1 MTFPL
6 WWNKPKPCLRAS
18 SRQQVLLTPGL
29 TPPHR
34 SCGPEPVDSPPG
46 AIAVARRTEALAR
59 VHAEPRIAI
68 RKVARRLATI
78 AHDTNRTSNM
88 ADAKTR
94 RWLSAPL
101 PEPGWNLTNDTA
113 TNPQPP
119 AGMRTRAPSARGKA
133 TEPAPKAVRPGD
145 CSPGRSE
152 NQLAKPTDTGA
163 CS

>member
-6 WWNKPKPCLRAS
+6 WWNKPKPCSRAS

-34 SCGPEPVDSPPG
+34 PCGPEPVDSPPG

-78 AHDTNRTSNM
+78 PHDTIRTPNM

-101 PEPGWNLTNDTA
+101 PELLIMQSSIMAVELTLA
-113 TNPQPP
+113 RKRQKWHS
-119 AGMRTRAPSARGKA
+119 MRI
-133 TEPAPKAVRPGD
+133 
-145 CSPGRSE
+145 
-152 NQLAKPTDTGA
+152 LL
-163 CS
+163 